1 MPETMEL
8 FEDTMRESA
17 GFRSLRE
24 RGIVVTDTQRAM
36 VTNLI
41 YNGIYEG
48 KRLSHHHRALMIEEA
63 LTTSDFPL
71 LFGDV
76 LARLLLPAYKAVES
90 AWRPF
95 TKMST
100 VSKIDVDERRFVT
113 YGGDNLL
120 PRVGE
125 KGEYLASP
133 RNELRYLIQ
142 ANKRGRQFDLSW
154 EAIINDVRGA
164 LMDAPERFG
173 RAAERT
179 EHRLI
184 TSLYASDV
192 GAHTEGAG
200 GDLYQV
206 GVNAAATL
214 LSVPALEVGVQTMN
228 MFTDI
233 GGEPIMATPR
243 YMVVPPALEFTAL
256 RILNSTL
263 LLEAAA
269 AGTPVGATNVI
280 TQANLTRIVDKYLPV
295 VTTGADQHTQWYLFS
310 NPSDLAALEA
320 AHLTGHE
327 NPEIAMKSS
336 DKVSIG
342 GGLMSP
348 FEGDFATDNI
358 FYRVR
363 HIFGGAKLDWR
374 ATYMGGYLA

>member
-1 MPETMEL
+1 MPDLEL
-8 FEDTMRESA
+8 FEETMKEAA
-17 GFRSLRE
+17 GYRSLRE
-24 RGIVVTDTQRAM
+24 RGIVVTDAQRAK
-36 VTNLI
+36 VTDLI

-48 KRLSHHHRALMIEEA
+48 KRLSHHHRAMMIEEA

-71 LFGDV
+71 MFGDV
-76 LARLLLPAYKAVES
+76 LARQLLPAYKAVES

-100 VSKIDVDERRFVT
+100 VSKIDVDERRFVV

-154 EAIINDVRGA
+154 EAIINDDLGA
-164 LMDAPERFG
+164 LRDTPERFG

-179 EHRLI
+179 EHRI
-184 TSLYASDV
+184 MTTLYASDV
-192 GAHTEGAG
+192 GAHVEGNG
-200 GDLYQV
+200 GDLYDI

-233 GGEPIMATPR
+233 GGEPIMATPKFL
-243 YMVVPPALEFTAL
+243 VVPPALEFTAL
-256 RILNSTL
+256 RILNSVV

-269 AGTPVGATNVI
+269 AGTPTGATNVI
-280 TQANLTRIVDKYLPV
+280 AMKGLQLIVDKYLPIV
-295 VTTGADQHTQWYLFS
+295 NTGADQHTQWYLFS
-310 NPSDLAALEA
+310 DPADLAALEA

-336 DKVSIG
+336 NKVTVG
-342 GGLMSP
+342 GGAISP
-348 FEGDFATDNI
+348 FEGDFETDNI

-363 HIFGGAKLDWR
+363 HVFGGTKLDWR

>member
-1 MPETMEL
+1 MPEYL
-8 FEDTMRESA
+8 FEETIQEGA
-17 GFRSLRE
+17 AYASLRE
-24 RGIVVTDTQRAM
+24 RGIVVTDAQRAQ
-36 VTNLI
+36 VTDLI
-41 YNGIYEG
+41 YNGILEG
-48 KRLSHHHRALMIEEA
+48 RRLHPTERAFRIHEA

-71 LFGDV
+71 MFGDV
-76 LARLLLPAYKAVES
+76 LDRQLLAAYKAVDA

-100 VSKIDVDERRFVT
+100 VNKIDEDARRFAV

-133 RNELRYLIQ
+133 RNELRYLLQ
-142 ANKRGRQFDLSW
+142 VNKRGRQFDISW
-154 EAIINDVRGA
+154 EAITNDDLGA
-164 LMDAPERFG
+164 LRDTPERFG

-179 EHRLI
+179 EHRI
-184 TSLYASDV
+184 VTTLYASDV
-192 GAHTEGAG
+192 GAHVEGNG
-200 GDLYQV
+200 GNLYEV
-206 GVNAAATL
+206 GINAAATV

-233 GGEPIMATPR
+233 PGEPIMAIPKFL
-243 YMVVPPALEFTAL
+243 VVPPALEYTAR
-256 RILNSTL
+256 RILNSSV

-280 TQANLTRIVDKYLPV
+280 AQAGLQLIVDKYLPV
-295 VTTGADQHTQWYLFS
+295 VNTGNDQHTQWYLFS
-310 NPSDLAALEA
+310 DPADIAALEA

-336 DKVSIG
+336 DKVTVG
-342 GGLMSP
+342 GGPIGPMS
-348 FEGDFATDNI
+348 GDFATDNV

-363 HIFGGAKLDWR
+363 HVFGATKLDWR